1 MLLQKLMPKR
11 AALNSA
17 LLKDAVP
24 TRLLENRLIQ
34 DSQLFKKAK
43 QKVVENSSSL
53 LSIAHKI
60 MPTKVENY
68 FVLHQVK
75 RLSQP
80 FMDDGEID
88 FLDNKVAEVEIRDL
102 SAKWYFTKIGQQ
114 LVMLDVTEA
123 QSISPEP
130 DVVFSASVDALVL
143 MASQKVDP
151 DTLFFNRKLKI
162 TGDTEL
168 GLEIKNLFDQF
179 DLELLDKPFRK
190 ILDTW
195 SDELIT
201 MQEAEASII

>member
-1 MLLQKLMPKR
+1 MRFTKLMPKK
-11 AALNSA
+11 A
-17 LLKDAVP
+17 LLLNTEL
-24 TRLLENRLIQ
+24 TRFIQ
-34 DSQLFKKAK
+34 NSPVLKPALKKGK
-43 QKVVENSSSL
+43 QKAVENSAKL

-60 MPTKVENY
+60 MPTKMENY

-88 FLDNKVAEVEIRDL
+88 FLDRKVAEVEIRDIE
-102 SAKWYFTKIGQQ
+102 AKWYFTKIGQE
-114 LVMLDVTEA
+114 LVMLDLKKA
-123 QSISPEP
+123 QAISPEP

-151 DTLFFNRKLKI
+151 DTLFFNRKLRI

-190 ILDTW
+190 VLDGW
-195 SDELIT
+195 SEELIT
-201 MQEAEASII
+201 VQN

>member
-1 MLLQKLMPKR
+1 MRFKKLMPKK
-11 AALNSA
+11 A
-17 LLKDAVP
+17 LLMNAELTRFIRNSPVLKNSRQKAVKHSA
-24 TRLLENRLIQ
+24 TLL
-34 DSQLFKKAK
+34 A
-43 QKVVENSSSL
+43 
-53 LSIAHKI
+53 IAHKI
-60 MPTKVENY
+60 MPTKIENY

-80 FMDDGEID
+80 FMDEGEID
-88 FLDNKVAEVEIRDL
+88 FLDGKIVEVEIRDL
-102 SAKWYFTKIGQQ
+102 SAKWYFTKIDQQ
-114 LVMLDVTEA
+114 LVMLDKAKVLAVEPEA
-123 QSISPEP
+123 

-190 ILDTW
+190 VLESW
-195 SDELIT
+195 SDELIAIQT
-201 MQEAEASII
+201 S

>member
-11 AALNSA
+11 M
-17 LLKDAVP
+17 LLSDGLPA
-24 TRLLENRLIQ
+24 RLL
-34 DSQLFKKAK
+34 
-43 QKVVENSSSL
+43 QKTKHKLVENSSSL
-53 LSIAHKI
+53 LSLTHRI

-80 FMDDGEID
+80 FMDEGEID
-88 FLDNKVAEVEIRDL
+88 FLDNKIVEVEIRDL
-102 SAKWYFTKIGQQ
+102 AAKWYFSKIGQQ
-114 LVMLDVTEA
+114 LVMLDIAEA
-123 QSISPEP
+123 QSISPQV

-190 ILDTW
+190 VLDTW

-201 MQEAEASII
+201 TQIS